1 MSIAPLHK
9 GTMRRMRSPR
19 TKHVV
24 VALRLAGI
32 AGQDKLNGIFE
43 YLSEGPRWNLA
54 IYRTLHE
61 FSAETVRKEIARG
74 ATGFIVG
81 LPGAEDAFRALAD
94 TSLPTVL
101 MNVESAAFAA
111 RSDILTVKSDA
122 EAVGRTAANTLLQ
135 QGVYKSYGYVGYP
148 TDDDWSRERGRSF
161 RDTLEKAGFIARM
174 FDSTHFRDQTESKS
188 ALRVWLRTLPKPC
201 GLLAACD
208 DRAYEVIGVC
218 RDAGLEIPKDIGLL
232 GVNNDPILCENAEPT
247 ISSVQ
252 PDFKREGRVAAQ
264 LLDRA
269 MAHTRARRPPTDGV
283 VLVGVRQVVLRG
295 STVPLSH
302 TGKMIQRA
310 LAFIERN
317 ATRKVSVPDVA
328 RHLKVSRSL
337 LDLRFRELQRETVH
351 DAIVRIRLDE
361 VKRRLRAT
369 GDTIDQVTAACGW
382 ENPNTLKALFRRRF
396 GLSMTAWR
404 EENP

>member
-135 QGVYKSYGYVGYP
+135 QGVYKSYGFVGYP
-148 TDDDWSRERGRSF
+148 TDDDWSRARGRSF

-188 ALRVWLRTLPKPC
+188 ALRAWLRTLPKPC
-201 GLLAACD
+201 GILAACD
-208 DRAYEVIGVC
+208 DRAYEVIGVS

-252 PDFKREGRVAAQ
+252 PDFKREGRMAAQ

-269 MAHTRARRPPTDGV
+269 MAHTRTRRPPTDGV

-369 GDTIDQVTAACGW
+369 GDTIDQVTTACGW

-404 EENP
+404 EGNP